1 MASIFDGL
9 GSYFGLDRYEPETF
23 GEPPTD
29 QEMADRMVA
38 DHSAQGRNVNVTVNP
53 DPEALGGPFVYSG
66 PDSFKAAVGDIGQ
79 DLYGAYNSVPGR
91 ITRAA
96 SSLFSPASAASYL
109 TGQVAQGV
117 YDSATKG
124 KVTPGEFGPLG
135 NPVSRYT
142 PEEVASGTRN
152 YMGVGE
158 FGPPANNRPAPS
170 ANNRPA
176 YLSDMYDPHAGLG
189 PTATVNYPTA
199 DAFISALGKD
209 VVSPAYTALTNSLIN
224 PAQNFVVDNVVGPAQ
239 NVVDNVVGPLTS
251 GLGSLFT
258 GFQTAA
264 GDVVDYIAD
273 ALGISKNDVTQEH
286 VDQVNASQL
295 GDYSQ
300 LGVENQRDKSFS
312 ELTSTQGKS
321 RPGQQFAELGRIGPR
336 GQYDFNDY
344 GHMPG
349 PAPSYKSIADFL
361 DDLFNV
367 PEPEVT
373 QAQIDRITS
382 RPDLP
387 DEPNYS
393 PALNLAAANKVTPG
407 PLSTTESGRY
417 LVEQARAREQ
427 ANNLAADFEAALAL
441 GPADGFDTSTGYT
454 DETVAPTA
462 DEAAAYAASVAEG
475 PDHDPGPD
483 QSDFADDPDFWAD
496 GGMVNRDGFSVDPT
510 TGEMTIDPTTAIAGW
525 VDEDEG
531 SSFDQQA
538 FLRDA
543 YVRNAPEDVLGLSR
557 RRRRRR
563 RRRQTTMIPEFPR
576 GSQRRLLSHL

>member
-286 VDQVNASQL
+286 VDQVNASQTANQW
-295 GDYSQ
+295 GDSYM
-300 LGVENQRDKSFS
+300 G
-312 ELTSTQGKS
+312 GA
-321 RPGQQFAELGRIGPR
+321 PGQWGFDQELANPVGGPLSSYPDILDSYPAR
-336 GQYDFNDY
+336 TYNSITDY
-344 GHMPG
+344 LGN
-349 PAPSYKSIADFL
+349 IL
-361 DDLFNV
+361 NV
-367 PEPEVT
+367 QEPEVQEPEVQEPEVT

-382 RPDLP
+382 RPNLP

-393 PALNLAAANKVTPG
+393 PALNLAAANLAGDFDAMQQQANKVTPG
-407 PLSTTESGRY
+407 PLSTTESGGY
-417 LVEQARAREQ
+417 LVDQARAREGNNLGGDFDAMQQQ
-427 ANNLAADFEAALAL
+427 ANEN
-441 GPADGFDTSTGYT
+441 
-454 DETVAPTA
+454 
-462 DEAAAYAASVAEG
+462 
-475 PDHDPGPD
+475 
-483 QSDFADDPDFWAD
+483 
-496 GGMVNRDGFSVDPT
+496 
-510 TGEMTIDPTTAIAGW
+510 
-525 VDEDEG
+525 EDEG
-531 SSFDQQA
+531 FEEDNDYSSYFADPTYPA
-538 FLRDA
+538 IRWEDEARCREEYPPMVSILTGKLFLEMR
-543 YVRNAPEDVLGLSR
+543 
-557 RRRRRR
+557 
-563 RRRQTTMIPEFPR
+563 I
-576 GSQRRLLSHL
+576 